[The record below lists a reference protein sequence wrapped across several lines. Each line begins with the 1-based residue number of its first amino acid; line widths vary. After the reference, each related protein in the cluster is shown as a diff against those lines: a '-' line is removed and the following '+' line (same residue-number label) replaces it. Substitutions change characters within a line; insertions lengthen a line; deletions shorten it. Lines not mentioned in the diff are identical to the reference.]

1 MALPL
6 LWLRQATA
14 DALSSFKMRRG
25 GGSSMALSSAAW
37 RFLLV
42 RGEEVALLAAV
53 FRVGDDRRGRR
64 KLGRCLKDL
73 SVISCF
79 LEDLLVI
86 GDFTVL

>member
-25 GGSSMALSSAAW
+25 SGSSMALSSAAW

-42 RGEEVALLAAV
+42 RGEEVASLAAV
-53 FRVGDDRRGRR
+53 FGVGDGRRGRR

-73 SVISCF
+73 YVISCF

-86 GDFTVL
+86 GDCTVL